1 MRDAK
6 VGEIVKVLRDN
17 RLWVVLEV
25 ASPYVRIQVLPAGE
39 VRSVKRDEYTVQD
52 LDQLLGRYHRMLPK
66 LTTQYFAHSLPK
78 RNYERMKTLGKAI
91 KRLRNDKQ

>member
-25 ASPYVRIQVLPAGE
+25 ASPYVRIQALPAGE
-39 VRSVKRDEYTVQD
+39 IRSVKRDEYSVQD
-52 LDQLLGRYHRMLPK
+52 LDQLLGRYHKMLPK

-78 RNYERMKTLGKAI
+78 RNYERMKTLGKVVR
-91 KRLRNDKQ
+91 RLRNDKP